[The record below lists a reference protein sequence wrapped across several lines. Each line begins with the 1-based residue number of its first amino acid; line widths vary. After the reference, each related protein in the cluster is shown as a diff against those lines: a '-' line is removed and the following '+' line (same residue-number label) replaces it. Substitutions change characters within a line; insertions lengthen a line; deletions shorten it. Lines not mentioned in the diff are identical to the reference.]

1 MINMSKFQIGD
12 TAIGCYE
19 RDGHTEPVYS
29 IVSQILDDGK
39 IEVVFE
45 TPQGIC
51 DWIVIKETQ
60 ACSLN
65 CCHSCIH
72 RLTRLVSGSCP
83 ASYEQIK

>member
-1 MINMSKFQIGD
+1 MSKFQIGD

-29 IVSQILDDGK
+29 IVTGVLNNGT
-39 IEVVFE
+39 IEVVYE
-45 TPQGIC
+45 NPYGTEEYSIIP
-51 DWIVIKETQ
+51 ETQ